1 MDDNDDNDNDGR
13 QSMGILFASSL
24 IMLHSHAYTSCGCS
38 LSNQKQLS
46 VKVNK
51 KGEYSGSN
59 TRSACWKTNL
69 RSDGNGIRR
78 YYAHTFCAMVKLS
91 DM

>member
-1 MDDNDDNDNDGR
+1 MTTTDAGAWVYHKLTDNAAFSR
-13 QSMGILFASSL
+13 VYLLWLLL
-24 IMLHSHAYTSCGCS
+24 IESET
-38 LSNQKQLS
+38 
-46 VKVNK
+46 VKCESQQ

-91 DM
+91 ER